1 MPSYR
6 RSSRPTLKTKKL
18 EQTVTQLVANL
29 GAGVQTLTLAAAP
42 EPVALSIDVPVGSK
56 LRWTQIEFN
65 LSAENVSNPK
75 TLHWMICKNPG
86 NNLTFT
92 PTTYGADTR
101 KFVFQRGLE
110 MVPKTTS
117 FLVKRIINVR
127 IPPRYRRMDE
137 NDELQFNYLASSTEA
152 LNFCARVTT
161 MAEI

>member
-18 EQTVTQLVANL
+18 EQTVTQLATNL
-29 GAGVQTLTLAAAP
+29 GAGVQTLTLADAP
-42 EPVALSIDVPVGSK
+42 EPVVLSIDVPVGSK

-65 LSAENVSNPK
+65 LSAETITNAK
-75 TLHWMICKNPG
+75 TLHWMVVKNPG
-86 NNLTFT
+86 GLITFT
-92 PTTYGADTR
+92 PTTYGQTNR

-110 MVPKTTS
+110 MLPKDVS

-137 NDELQFNYLASSTEA
+137 DDKLQFVYLASSTET
-152 LNFCARVTT
+152 LNFCARATT

>member
-18 EQTVTQLVANL
+18 ETTQTQLITNL
-29 GAGVQTLTLAAAP
+29 GAGVQTLVLAAAP
-42 EPVALSIDVPVGSK
+42 EPVASSIDVPVGSK
-56 LRWTQIEFN
+56 LRWTQVEFN
-65 LSAENVSNPK
+65 LSPENIASPK
-75 TLHWMICKNPG
+75 TFHWMIVKNPG
-86 NNLTFT
+86 NNLVIT

-110 MVPKTTS
+110 MLPSNTS

-137 NDELQFNYLASSTEA
+137 NDELQFLYLASSTEA
-152 LNFCARVTT
+152 MNFCARATT